1 MAPKSPDKKEGDSSS
16 VEKAAERLLR
26 AQEALFAEEKPAPQA
41 RPNSIEKSV
50 EAAPLQSSDAGGE
63 PPPASLETPEPP
75 LAESLPPVAPT
86 AAPASP
92 EPPPMADVAAPSPAP
107 EVDVQTAPAPQTPPP
122 QSSPPQSAEAPPPP
136 TEIPSTSPVSEPLHA
151 IPVSEPDVP
160 PSPAAQAGSAEV
172 LVSADGETVEE
183 TSRAARLADRYRD
196 AAVTAA
202 APGADQNDQSVD
214 AQTDDQIYDDQTYDD
229 GAEEIEDTPR
239 KRRGFFGTV
248 WAIVRFILIGSKR
261 VKKPGRKPRKAVKY
275 RKPAKPGAPGPAM
288 TGRGARARGLLGR
301 VTAAVPRIGRV
312 RDMKVPSGIQ
322 KRLPNRI
329 SARLSGGEAVERP
342 EPEAVPPTAQQLRRQ
357 SADGHILRPLDLSSR
372 TGRVIEIDVDQVRA
386 DGMVTPSGERT
397 QIAEEF
403 RLIKRPLLLNAFE
416 DGADA
421 IRNGNVIMVASS
433 RSGEGKTFT
442 AINLAMSIASERDL
456 TVLLIDADV
465 AKPDINNVLNFAADR
480 GLVDLIADEQL
491 DVADVMLRTSIDN
504 LSILPAG
511 RGHHLATELLASDR
525 MGKLVSELSSRYP
538 ERIIVMDSPPA
549 LQSSV
554 AGVLALNVGQILF
567 VVEAEKTAQT
577 AVDSAIGLVSA
588 CKNINLLLNK
598 SRPIGSGERFG
609 GGYGG
614 YY

>member
-1 MAPKSPDKKEGDSSS
+1 
-16 VEKAAERLLR
+16 
-26 AQEALFAEEKPAPQA
+26 
-41 RPNSIEKSV
+41 
-50 EAAPLQSSDAGGE
+50 
-63 PPPASLETPEPP
+63 
-75 LAESLPPVAPT
+75 
-86 AAPASP
+86 
-92 EPPPMADVAAPSPAP
+92 MADVAAPSPAP
-107 EVDVQTAPAPQTPPP
+107 EVDVQTAPVTQTPAPQTPVPHSPPP
-122 QSSPPQSAEAPPPP
+122 QSSPPQSLPPQSADAPPPP
-136 TEIPSTSPVSEPLHA
+136 TEIPSTSPVSEPPHA

-160 PSPAAQAGSAEV
+160 PSPEAQAGSAEV

-202 APGADQNDQSVD
+202 APGPDQNDQSVD
-214 AQTDDQIYDDQTYDD
+214 AQTDDETYDDPAYDDD

-239 KRRGFFGTV
+239 KRRGFFGTI
-248 WAIVRFILIGSKR
+248 WAIVRFVLIGSKR

-301 VTAAVPRIGRV
+301 ATAAVPRLGRV